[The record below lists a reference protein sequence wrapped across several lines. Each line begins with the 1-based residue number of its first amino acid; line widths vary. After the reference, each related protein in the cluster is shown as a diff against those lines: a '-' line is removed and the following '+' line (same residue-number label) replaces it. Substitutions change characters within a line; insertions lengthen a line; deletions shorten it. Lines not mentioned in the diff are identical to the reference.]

1 MDQQIILASGSKAR
15 KMIMD
20 SLGVPYIVIPA
31 NIDEKAI
38 RDDDLIVRAQKIARA
53 KAENVSQNHEGIII
67 AADTFVAVAGRIL
80 EKPQSLEEA
89 KRMLTIQSNHSGTLY
104 TGFCYIDKT
113 NNINYSTTSMVRY
126 TLRVLPDEEI
136 DNFVA
141 NNPVMDWAGA
151 FSPLDIYQLGFFSKI
166 DGSPTGL
173 NGLPVGLLVPCLQ
186 KSGVQ
191 IKSTS

>member
-1 MDQQIILASGSKAR
+1 
-15 KMIMD
+15 MD
-20 SLGVPYIVIPA
+20 SLGIPYVVILA
-31 NIDEKAI
+31 DIDEKAI
-38 RDDDLIVRAQKIARA
+38 RDENLIVRAEKIARA
-53 KAENVSQNHEGIII
+53 KAENVLQNHEGIII

-89 KRMLTIQSNHSGTLY
+89 KKMLTIQSNHSGTLY
-104 TGFCYIDKT
+104 TGFCYIDKA
-113 NNINYSTTSMVRY
+113 NNINYSTTSMVKY

-136 DNFVA
+136 ANFVA

-151 FSPLDIYQLGFFSKI
+151 FSTIYLYQMGFMAKI

-173 NGLPVGLLVPCLQ
+173 YGLPVDLLVPCLQ
-186 KSGVQ
+186 KSGVK